1 MNLWKDF
8 RSSIGHACDGLLLAF
23 RQEQSFRIQIVAA
36 LAAGILAFL
45 FPLSRSERSLIV
57 LAIGAVLV
65 LELINSTIERF
76 VDMVKPRVY
85 EYARHVKDLSAAAVL
100 VMAVTAGVLAAII
113 FWPYLYLL
121 VRV

>member
-1 MNLWKDF
+1 MSLWKNI
-8 RSSIGHACDGLLLAF
+8 RSSFGHAIDGLLLAF
-23 RQEQSFRIQIVAA
+23 KHEQSFRIQIVAA

-45 FPLSRSERSLIV
+45 FPLTRSERSLIV

-100 VMAVTAGVLAAII
+100 VMAVTASVLAAII